1 MIPRPTSLASAQAVL
16 FFGPG
21 TQVQG
26 ARVFRALPEEL
37 LAQFDGEPV
46 LAAPTQGLQLQVN
59 IPGLVMPTIVLRRRD
74 GNAQL
79 SIGPQRADLVS
90 PTGQLGGTLEAFLTA
105 ASETLLT
112 VRRVLD
118 ARVPRLAAVVH
129 RYRAI
134 PTPPLA
140 LAEQFCR
147 PQLLQQGPLNRPE
160 NFELHAHK
168 VFRTAFG
175 VEVNSWVRNRSALV
189 AATNTPVVS
198 VEQDMN
204 TLDDGT
210 PDRDDGAIS
219 TFFRGITRELD
230 QAMAL
235 YYPNETAGP

>member
-1 MIPRPTSLASAQAVL
+1 MIPRPTSLATAQAVL

-21 TQVQG
+21 TQVHG
-26 ARVFRALPEEL
+26 ARVFRALPDEL

-46 LAAPTQGLQLQVN
+46 LAAPTQGALQIN
-59 IPGLVMPTIVLRRRD
+59 IPGLAVPTIVLRRRD

-90 PTGQLGGTLEAFLTA
+90 PTGHLGGTLEAFLSR

-112 VRRVLD
+112 VRTLLD
-118 ARVPRLAAVVH
+118 ARVPRVAAVVQW
-129 RYRAI
+129 YRAI

-147 PQLLQQGPLNRPE
+147 QDLMRQGPLNRPE

-168 VFRTAFG
+168 VFRTGFG
-175 VEVNSWVRNRSALV
+175 MNVNSWVRNRSAV
-189 AATNTPVVS
+189 VTATNTPVVS

-210 PDRDDGAIS
+210 VDLEDGAVS
-219 TFFRGITRELD
+219 TFFRGIAGELD
-230 QAMAL
+230 QALAL
-235 YYPNETAGP
+235 YYPNEAAGP